1 MSTNL
6 FFSFIVPVYNRKEEL
21 GELLATISNQDFK
34 AQFEVIIVDDG
45 STVDSKDLV
54 DSFTDRLDL
63 SYYHKDNSGP
73 GDSRNYGMKRAKG
86 NYFIILD
93 SDCLLPENYLTVV
106 CDTLEKSYTDAFGAP
121 DTAHPSF
128 TQIQKA
134 INFSMT
140 SFITTGGLRNEE
152 SKHRKFQLR
161 SFNMGISKTVFE
173 KTGGFSNQYI
183 GEDIELTMRIWN
195 MGFTTQFIPKAFVY
209 HKRRTN
215 FKLFFKQTNNF
226 GAARPILN
234 EIYPRSKKIS
244 YWFPSLFVLF
254 SMSSMILYLFGIE
267 LPLQLTLGYLLLV
280 FFDSSFENR
289 NILTGFLSVLTTII
303 QFFGYGLGFLRTTF
317 RKKVLGQD
325 NRMAFPNMYG
335 R

>member
-6 FFSFIVPVYNRKEEL
+6 YFSFIVPVYNRKEEL
-21 GELLATISNQDFK
+21 GELLSTISNQDFK
-34 AQFEVIIVDDG
+34 EPFEVIIVDDG
-45 STVDSKDLV
+45 STVRSKDLV

-63 SYYHKDNSGP
+63 SYSYKENSGP
-73 GDSRNYGMKRAKG
+73 GDSRNFGMKKAKG

-106 CDTLEKSYTDAFGAP
+106 SETLEKRYTDAFGAP

-128 TQIQKA
+128 TRIQKA

-152 SKHRKFQLR
+152 SKNRKFQLR

-195 MGFTTQFIPKAFVY
+195 MGFTTQFIPDAFLY

-215 FKLFFKQTNNF
+215 FKQFFKQTNNF

-234 EIYPRSKKIS
+234 ELYPKSKKIT

-254 SMSSMILYLFGIE
+254 SLSSVIVYLFGIE
-267 LPLQLTLGYLLLV
+267 LPLKLTLGYLLLI
-280 FFDSSFENR
+280 FFDSTFENK
-289 NILTGFLSVLTTII
+289 NMLTGLLSVLTTLI

-317 RKKVLGQD
+317 RKNVLGQD
-325 NRMAFPNMYG
+325 NQTAFPNMFG